1 MEFDLTLVQ
10 KLAIWALPVLF
21 AITVREIA
29 HGYAARALG
38 DETATRMGRLSPNP
52 LRHVDP
58 IGTVAV
64 PALLIVLGGFLMG
77 WPRPIP
83 VDYGRLNRPK
93 RDLALVAGAGLAANA
108 GMAIAWAALLKVSIG
123 VAAGETV
130 GVWLALR
137 YMAVAGVSINLA
149 LFVLNLLPLP
159 PLDGGRILI
168 GLLPLRQAQALARI
182 EPYSLFILIALMMT
196 PLLRGLLFWP
206 LVISQGLLFAAF
218 GIDTSTLL

>member
-21 AITVREIA
+21 AITFREIA

-38 DETATRMGRLSPNP
+38 DDTASRLGRLSPNP
-52 LRHVDP
+52 LRHIDP
-58 IGTVAV
+58 IGTVVV
-64 PALLIVLGGFLMG
+64 PGLLILLGGFLMG

-83 VDYGRLNRPK
+83 IDYSRLKRPK
-93 RDLALVAGAGLAANA
+93 RDLAPVAAAGLASNA
-108 GMAIAWAALLKVSIG
+108 AMAVAWAILLKIS
-123 VAAGETV
+123 AGADGEP
-130 GVWLALR
+130 GIWMGLR
-137 YMAVAGVSINLA
+137 YMSIAGITINLA
-149 LFVLNLLPLP
+149 LLVLNLLPIP

-196 PLLRGLLFWP
+196 PLLKALLIWPMMILQSLLFMA
-206 LVISQGLLFAAF
+206 LDIDASSLL
-218 GIDTSTLL
+218 

>member
-21 AITVREIA
+21 AITLREIA

-38 DETATRMGRLSPNP
+38 DETASRLGRLSPNP
-52 LRHVDP
+52 LRHIDP
-58 IGTVAV
+58 IGTVVV
-64 PALLIVLGGFLMG
+64 PGLLILLGGFLMG

-83 VDYGRLNRPK
+83 IDYSRLNRPK
-93 RDLALVAGAGLAANA
+93 RDLALVAAAGLASNA
-108 GMAIAWAALLKVSIG
+108 AMAIAWALLLKL
-123 VAAGETV
+123 AAGAADEP
-130 GVWLALR
+130 GIWMGLR
-137 YMAVAGVSINLA
+137 YMSIAGITINLA
-149 LFVLNLLPLP
+149 LLVLNLLPIP

-196 PLLRGLLFWP
+196 PLLKALLYWPMVILQSLLFMA
-206 LVISQGLLFAAF
+206 LD
-218 GIDTSTLL
+218 IDTSSLL